1 MTENRLYEVMVEGK
15 DSEDQKKQHS
25 GMEKQENPERENGA
39 DPQEWLAEHLY
50 RYISHDRHRE
60 RTRKLLARENLEK
73 RYRDGR
79 HLLRI
84 QCHLVVAE
92 RLIIV
97 EVMVYL
103 FQRTLET
110 PLEAHIFIRDETRH
124 YMDDMMNKIIY
135 QKEYKTMGIVK
146 ADDGGFAFYLW
157 GEEDAHQCAV
167 PLRHLLYP
175 GRYKDQGV
183 GDV

>member
-1 MTENRLYEVMVEGK
+1 MGRKNLRLENARGEGGGSINESGWEETKRFGGGKNRENRAG
-15 DSEDQKKQHS
+15 
-25 GMEKQENPERENGA
+25 GG
-39 DPQEWLAEHLY
+39 
-50 RYISHDRHRE
+50 RHVFGFLCLLGVANRLFLGGVLVSLFR
-60 RTRKLLARENLEK
+60 RTRKPPGGANFFTGEE
-73 RYRDGR
+73 
-79 HLLRI
+79 
-84 QCHLVVAE
+84 
-92 RLIIV
+92 
-97 EVMVYL
+97 
-103 FQRTLET
+103 
-110 PLEAHIFIRDETRH
+110 PRH

-157 GEEDAHQCAV
+157 GEGDAHQCAV

>member
-1 MTENRLYEVMVEGK
+1 M
-15 DSEDQKKQHS
+15 
-25 GMEKQENPERENGA
+25 
-39 DPQEWLAEHLY
+39 
-50 RYISHDRHRE
+50 
-60 RTRKLLARENLEK
+60 
-73 RYRDGR
+73 
-79 HLLRI
+79 
-84 QCHLVVAE
+84 VAE

-157 GEEDAHQCAV
+157 GEGDVHQCAV